1 MRIIVHSIGSMPEGA
16 SIPLGCVLDND
27 RVLVGPTV
35 VAYGEGGTFNSAGMK
50 ILAAH
55 MYTYLAI
62 YPPVTEDRID
72 SGEYEDGEPIEVRA
86 TDTHAA
92 LMWLREHYQGQF
104 DLHVK
109 PMAVY
114 LGEFQS

>member
-35 VAYGEGGTFNSAGMK
+35 VAYGEGGTFNLAGLRIVATQMQP
-50 ILAAH
+50 
-55 MYTYLAI
+55 YLA
-62 YPPVTEDRID
+62 YFEEDN
-72 SGEYEDGEPIEVRA
+72 GNEPIRLRA
-86 TDTHAA
+86 TDIQAA
-92 LMWLREHYQGQF
+92 LMWLREHYHGEFALYVQ
-104 DLHVK
+104 
-109 PMAVY
+109 PASTY